1 MNIED
6 HDIPLTL
13 PETLKLEDK
22 WILSTLN
29 TLCKDVTDNLEK
41 FELGIAV
48 QKLYDFIWDCFC
60 DWYIELKK
68 TDLYSDDET
77 AAQNARQVLVY
88 VLDKILKLLHPFM
101 PFITEEIWQ
110 NIPHEGETIMRE
122 QYPEYTEALNFAEQ
136 AADMQKI
143 MTAITAI
150 RTQRN
155 EMNVPPSKKAKL
167 YIATKTLDTF
177 RHGVEFFRKL
187 ASANEVEIGTDFEID
202 GAVTVVTEAA
212 KLYIPMNELVDM
224 EAERKR
230 LNKELEQTEKM
241 LKQDEGKLSNPG
253 FMGKAPAAVIEKIKN
268 QAEREREKIALIK
281 AAIENL
287 K

>member
-1 MNIED
+1 A
-6 HDIPLTL
+6 T
-13 PETLKLEDK
+13 
-22 WILSTLN
+22 
-29 TLCKDVTDNLEK
+29 
-41 FELGIAV
+41 
-48 QKLYDFIWDCFC
+48 
-60 DWYIELKK
+60 
-68 TDLYSDDET
+68 
-77 AAQNARQVLVY
+77 
-88 VLDKILKLLHPFM
+88 
-101 PFITEEIWQ
+101 TEI
-110 NIPHEGETIMRE
+110 
-122 QYPEYTEALNFAEQ
+122 
-136 AADMQKI
+136 
-143 MTAITAI
+143 
-150 RTQRN
+150 
-155 EMNVPPSKKAKL
+155 
-167 YIATKTLDTF
+167 
-177 RHGVEFFRKL
+177 
-187 ASANEVEIGTDFEID
+187 FEID